1 MPAEF
6 STLELALLKTGLD
19 KELAALPHHGL
30 TLFAPDN
37 RAWARLP
44 HVINAFLFSERGLKY
59 LRMLLQYHVVANQT
73 LYSDEYYPYVD
84 GMGEEGHRKKK
95 GKHHDTPH
103 REPHH
108 DMRPVH
114 LDMETLLE
122 GKCLSVDVANFYGF
136 RNIRI
141 NGYNDVHVRDGIARD
156 GVLHV
161 PGHII
166 IPPKK
171 AGEDDDYMGVAEDET
186 VEEFIKRFEGL
197 GERRKE
203 KSLGWWEEF
212 EL

>member
-19 KELAALPHHGL
+19 KYLADLPHKGL

-44 HVINAFLFSERGLKY
+44 RVVNAFLFSERGQKY
-59 LRMLLQYHVVANQT
+59 LKMLLQYHVVANQT
-73 LYSDEYYPYVD
+73 LYSDEYYPHIDEQSMND
-84 GMGEEGHRKKK
+84 GHHKK
-95 GKHHDTPH
+95 
-103 REPHH
+103 PHH

-122 GKCLSVDVANFYGF
+122 GKSLSVDVANFYGF

-141 NGYNDVHVRDGIARD
+141 NGYNDVHVRDGVARD

-161 PGHII
+161 PGHVIV
-166 IPPKK
+166 PPKK
-171 AGEDDDYMGVAEDET
+171 AGDDDHMGVADDET
-186 VEEFIKRFEGL
+186 VEEFISRFDGL
-197 GERRKE
+197 GEKK
-203 KSLGWWEEF
+203 KSFGWWEEF